1 MTRKGKEQN
10 HEIHRH
16 RRIGNRARV
25 GGAAAQTVA
34 EQAQVL
40 REFQQ
45 SVADYTQ
52 AHRSFLFLP
61 DHVSMATPAP
71 IIFTLPVSMVFR
83 QLIAKAL
90 DARGHATTMRG
101 IGHGLPLDHHPVV
114 FELFPTMELHEFPP
128 VLLSALPPLP
138 RQLEYRL
145 IGHDLVLRDAEAD
158 LIVGVLRD
166 AVGGVPTVKR

>member
-1 MTRKGKEQN
+1 MRSIAIALLG
-10 HEIHRH
+10 
-16 RRIGNRARV
+16 IGLV
-25 GGAAAQTVA
+25 SGGAAAQTVP

-45 SVADYTQ
+45 SITDYTQ
-52 AHRSFLFLP
+52 AHRSLFFWP

-71 IIFTLPVSMVFR
+71 TIFTLPVAMVFR
-83 QLIAKAL
+83 QVIAKAL
-90 DARGHATTMRG
+90 DERGHATAMRG
-101 IGHGLPLDHHPVV
+101 IGHGLPLEHHPVV
-114 FELFPTMELHEFPP
+114 FEPFPTTELHEFPP

-145 IGHDLVLRDAEAD
+145 IGHDLVLRDTEAD

-166 AVGGVPTVKR
+166 AVGSVSTVKR